1 MLGFLKKKNE
11 WVGQEEQQFF
21 QPVELT
27 DEFKGRVEKAVT
39 TLNAHIERLNN
50 KYREMLARSR
60 EYFERTVEA
69 LQAKDDEKAKIY
81 ASEIAEIKK
90 LAGIV
95 LHSQLVLLQ
104 VKIRLESILE
114 LGEALSLIRPLAAM
128 LENVVD
134 EIKDVAPEASENLRS
149 LMGMI
154 DDFMSSAGVYVEP
167 VSDRVAETS
176 EEASF
181 VLEQARRIAA
191 EKILQSF
198 PEAPKLTDV
207 EKAVYR
213 YVSENNL
220 DELDLE
226 ACASQLKLDAEAV
239 SEALKSLHE
248 KGLIQLETA
257 EAT

>member
-1 MLGFLKKKNE
+1 MKRRNE
-11 WVGQEEQQFF
+11 WEQGPEDESFPTVEMTEE
-21 QPVELT
+21 LR
-27 DEFKGRVEKAVT
+27 GRVEKAVT

-69 LQAKDDEKAKIY
+69 LQSKDDEKAKIY
-81 ASEIAEIKK
+81 ASEIAEIRK

-114 LGEALSLIRPLAAM
+114 LGEALTLIRPLAAM
-128 LENVVD
+128 LQNVVS
-134 EIKDVAPEASENLRS
+134 EIRVVAPEASENLRN
-149 LMGMI
+149 LMGLI
-154 DDFMSSAGVYVEP
+154 DDFISSAGVYVEP
-167 VSDRVAETS
+167 VAEGVSEASD
-176 EEASF
+176 EASF
-181 VLEQARRIAA
+181 VLEEARRIAA
-191 EKILQSF
+191 EKVRQSF
-198 PEAPKLTDV
+198 PEAPKLSEV
-207 EKAVYR
+207 EKTVYR
-213 YVSENNL
+213 FVMENNL
-220 DELDLE
+220 EELDLE
-226 ACASQLKLDAEAV
+226 TCSARLNISVDAV